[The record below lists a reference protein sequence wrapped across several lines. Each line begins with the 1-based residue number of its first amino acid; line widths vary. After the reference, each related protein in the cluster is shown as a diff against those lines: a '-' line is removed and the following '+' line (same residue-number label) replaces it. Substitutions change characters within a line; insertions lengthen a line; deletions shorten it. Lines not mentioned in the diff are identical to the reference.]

1 MSLLVLLI
9 SLGAETDIPLIRS
22 LGRPAAWVIAG
33 SIVIPG
39 VAGVATAYALPDD
52 LLGAHRHRLAFALLI
67 AGAMSVSSLPVV
79 ARIITEL
86 DMTRRNVGQLTV
98 AGATANDGYG
108 FLLLAVVLALVGGG
122 SSNLIT
128 ALVGLVVLS
137 VVVATLGRR
146 AVDAL
151 LRRTRRDGRTPWR
164 DRGCPHHDPHPGGRV
179 AGARAGCSVRRVH
192 RGHRARRLALH
203 PAAGDDVDRVDVRC
217 VLRTPLLRN
226 RGVVGRRDEAGK
238 ASTAAAFVAVLVA
251 LVTKFAGSA
260 SALVWPGCPP

>member
-1 MSLLVLLI
+1 MLLGLAHLLGTAARRLGQPPIVGSLLAGLIAGPSVFGQIWPDGFHWFLPGGDIHSGALNAIAGLSLLVLLI

-86 DMTRRNVGQLTV
+86 NMTRRNVGQLTV

-122 SSNLIT
+122 GSSNLIT

-137 VVVATLGRR
+137 VVVATIGRR

-151 LRRTRRDGRTPWR
+151 LRRMRRHGPN
-164 DRGCPHHDPHPGGRV
+164 PS
-179 AGARAGCSVRRVH
+179 GAIA
-192 RGHRARRLALH
+192 
-203 PAAGDDVDRVDVRC
+203 
-217 VLRTPLLRN
+217 
-226 RGVVGRRDEAGK
+226 
-238 ASTAAAFVAVLVA
+238 VA
-251 LVTKFAGSA
+251 LVTTLILAAVSQPLGLDA
-260 SALVWPGCPP
+260 AL